1 MSRRRRASKNPPD
14 EQTNHSPPAPAA
26 TQSAVDRLWL
36 AAFLLLAF
44 LIGCVEIEDPD
55 LWWHLRTGQLIYERG
70 EIPRHDWFTY
80 TNPESPWID
89 LHWGFQLLAAG
100 LWSLGG
106 AAALVLAKALLGT
119 AAIGVA
125 VHSSRGE
132 ASCRRTTACWLP
144 ALLIFSGRNQVR
156 PEMFSFL
163 FLAIELAIVARV
175 RQRPRLA
182 WWLPA
187 IQAVWI
193 NVHALFVLGL
203 VVWGCFLIDAVVRRW
218 RGDRRRL
225 KVRAKELRAQELG
238 NREPR
243 DDFRLWAGVTLGMA
257 AAALLNPYGYRGA
270 LFPFTLLQ
278 RIQGADR
285 DFYRQFAEEFD
296 GLAEFLRAHGLLAGL
311 TNVTIAMTLVLAAL
325 GAASFV
331 RLAARG
337 KFDLYRAL
345 IFAAFAYLAWQS
357 NRNSALVAI
366 AGGWVV
372 AKNFGELAETSP
384 APDAKKSHFGA
395 AALALAMGL
404 LIVSMPSDVFWTLAR
419 SESPRRFGFGEVPN
433 LFAHGSAEF
442 LARDGMPERVFAVD
456 QGEAAV
462 YIFHNGPERR
472 VFADGRLEV
481 NSRSVLERYQ
491 KIRVQMVSRDP
502 KLLDSLRQ
510 GIPPAADGSRETPA
524 LLIDA
529 GAREWAGVARDQ
541 RFRPVHFDGV
551 ALVFLSSQ
559 QADRLGL
566 PPIEIDEQVLALAWQ
581 RMRNRRVEDD

>member
-1 MSRRRRASKNPPD
+1 MNRRRRATRNIPD
-14 EQTNHSPPAPAA
+14 EQVKHSPPAAIPPTVLPAA
-26 TQSAVDRLWL
+26 DKLWL

-80 TNPESPWID
+80 TNPESEWID
-89 LHWGFQLLAAG
+89 LHWGFQLIAAG

-106 AAALVLAKALLGT
+106 AGALVLAKTLLGT
-119 AAIGVA
+119 AAVA
-125 VHSSRGE
+125 VAMFSSRGE
-132 ASCRRTTACWLP
+132 ASWRRTVGCWLP

-163 FLAIELAIVARV
+163 FLAVELAIVARV
-175 RQRPRLA
+175 RQHARLA

-193 NVHALFVLGL
+193 NMHGLFVLGL
-203 VVWGCFLIDAVVRRW
+203 VVWGCFLIDAGVRRW
-218 RGDRRRL
+218 RSDRRRT
-225 KVRAKELRAQELG
+225 KVRAKELRDE
-238 NREPR
+238 EPR
-243 DDFRLWAGVTLGMA
+243 DDFRQWAGVTLGMA
-257 AAALLNPYGYRGA
+257 AAAIANPYGYRGA

-285 DFYRQFAEEFD
+285 AFYRQFAEEFD

-311 TNVTIAMTLVLAAL
+311 TNVTIAMSLVLVAL

-337 KFDLYRAL
+337 KFDLNRAL
-345 IFAAFAYLAWQS
+345 VFAAFAYLAWQS
-357 NRNSALVAI
+357 NRNSALFAI

-372 AKNFGELAETSP
+372 ARNFSELAETSQ
-384 APDAKKSHFGA
+384 ASSADAKKSHLGA
-395 AALALAMGL
+395 VALALGLVL
-404 LIVSMPSDVFWTLAR
+404 LIVSMPTDVFWALAR
-419 SESPRRFGFGEVPN
+419 SESPRRFGFNEVPN
-433 LFAHGSAEF
+433 HFAHGSARF
-442 LARDGMPERVFAVD
+442 LGREGMPKNVFAVD

-462 YIFHNGPERR
+462 YIFHNGPQRR

-481 NSRSVLERYQ
+481 NSRAVLERYQ
-491 KIRVQMVSRDP
+491 KIRLQMVERDP
-502 KLLDSLRQ
+502 ELLASLTHDLPRDAN
-510 GIPPAADGSRETPA
+510 GRRETPA
-524 LLIDA
+524 LLIDV
-529 GAREWAGVARDQ
+529 GAQEWAGVAKDQ

-551 ALVFLSSQ
+551 ALVFLSSE

-566 PPIEIDEQVLALAWQ
+566 PPIEIDEEVYALALQ
-581 RMRNRRVEDD
+581 RTKNRRVEDD